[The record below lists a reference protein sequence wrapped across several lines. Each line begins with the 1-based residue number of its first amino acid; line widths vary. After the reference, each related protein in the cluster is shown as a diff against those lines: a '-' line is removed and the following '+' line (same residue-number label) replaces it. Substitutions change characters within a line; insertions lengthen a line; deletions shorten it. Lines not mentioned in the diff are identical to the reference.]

1 MVSDRKIVLKRLL
14 IFLVLGTAYFI
25 WLKLTGLNIP
35 CPVRLITGGR
45 ILCPGCGISTMFVNI
60 IGGNFH
66 AAFEANPCIFILLP
80 VWLVFIGIRLI
91 FQPKAL
97 ADGQPKNQLF
107 YYILIGI
114 LVVFGILRNIFG

>member
-14 IFLVLGTAYFI
+14 IFLVLGTVYFL
-25 WLKLTGLNIP
+25 WLKLTSLNIP

-60 IGGNFH
+60 IGGNFKT
-66 AAFEANPCIFILLP
+66 AFEANPCVFILMP

-97 ADGQPKNQLF
+97 ADRAPLNQLF
-107 YYILIGI
+107 YYILIAV
-114 LVVFGILRNIFG
+114 LVVFGILRNIFA

>member
-1 MVSDRKIVLKRLL
+1 MLKRLL
-14 IFLVLGTAYFI
+14 IFFVLGLTYFL

-35 CPVRLITGGR
+35 CPVRLITGGK

-60 IGGNFH
+60 IGGNLKI
-66 AAFEANPCIFILLP
+66 AFDANPCIFILMP

-91 FQPKAL
+91 FQPKSL
-97 ADGQPKNQLF
+97 SDGKPMNQLF

-114 LVVFGILRNIFG
+114 LVVFGVLRNIFG